1 MWSWSWAI
9 RTNNAEVSAPWSHPG
24 SSWPL
29 GTLAVLI
36 AAVVAGG
43 VGVGSEILSPGL
55 TLDLISLWPG
65 LVPAALAAI
74 LVSFRRAWRR
84 RLGALPQLLA
94 LSWLALGVAAHLDG
108 WPPLPSSAAELAG
121 PENGYAT
128 GSLEVHLDGLLEV
141 AAGEDTL
148 LYQVGFIR
156 LGGEIGLA
164 EAEEVI
170 LDEAI
175 AVALQD
181 SGTTS
186 FFSYAGW
193 RVALSSR
200 PVWSLDLDGEI
211 GADLTGLQIS
221 GVSAGGS
228 GWLRLG
234 SFDTPTPLEITRGDF
249 EVTVPAATPV
259 TITGNAQVP
268 ESWVE
273 VDGGYRAPVG
283 GDGLVIT
290 VAEGASV
297 SIIEA

>member
-1 MWSWSWAI
+1 M
-9 RTNNAEVSAPWSHPG
+9 SAPWGHPG

-29 GTLAVLI
+29 GTLAILV
-36 AAVVAGG
+36 AAFVAGG
-43 VGVGSEILSPGL
+43 VGVGSQILSPGL
-55 TLDLISLWPG
+55 ALDLISLWPA

-74 LVSFRRAWRR
+74 LVTLRRAWRR

-94 LSWLALGVAAHLDG
+94 LTWLALGVAAHLDG

-121 PENGYAT
+121 PEDGYTT

-141 AAGEDTL
+141 AAGEDSM
-148 LYQVGFIR
+148 LYEVGFIR

-181 SGTTS
+181 SGTTP

-193 RVALSSR
+193 RISLSSQ
-200 PVWSLDLDGEI
+200 PVWSLDLEGEI

-221 GVSAGGS
+221 GLSAGGR

-234 SFDTPTPLEITRGDF
+234 SFDTPTPLDITKGTF
-249 EVTVPAATPV
+249 EVTIPAATPV

-268 ESWVE
+268 ADWVV

-290 VAEGASV
+290 VAGGASV
-297 SIIEA
+297 FIIEA

>member
-1 MWSWSWAI
+1 M
-9 RTNNAEVSAPWSHPG
+9 SAPWSHPG

-55 TLDLISLWPG
+55 ALDLISLWPG
-65 LVPAALAAI
+65 LVPAALAAV
-74 LVSFRRAWRR
+74 LVTLRRAWRR

-94 LSWLALGVAAHLDG
+94 LTWLALGVAAHLDG

-121 PENGYAT
+121 PEDNYTT
-128 GSLEVHLDGLLEV
+128 GSLEIHLDGLLEV
-141 AAGEDTL
+141 TTGGADGM
-148 LYQVGFIR
+148 LYEVGFIR
-156 LGGEIGLA
+156 LGGDVGLA

-170 LDEAI
+170 LEEAI

-181 SGTTS
+181 SGTTP

-193 RVALSSR
+193 RVSLSSE
-200 PVWSLDLDGEI
+200 PVWSLDLEGEI
-211 GADLTGLQIS
+211 GADLTELQIS
-221 GVSAGGS
+221 GMSAGGS

-249 EVTVPAATPV
+249 EVTIPAATPV
-259 TITGNAQVP
+259 TITGDAQVP
-268 ESWVE
+268 EGWVV

-283 GDGLVIT
+283 GDGLIIT

-297 SIIEA
+297 FIIEA

>member
-1 MWSWSWAI
+1 MA
-9 RTNNAEVSAPWSHPG
+9 APWSHPG

-29 GTLAVLI
+29 GTLAVLV

-43 VGVGSEILSPGL
+43 VGVGSQILSPGL
-55 TLDLISLWPG
+55 ALDLISLWPG
-65 LVPAALAAI
+65 LVPAILAAI
-74 LVSFRRAWRR
+74 VVTFRRAWRR

-94 LSWLALGVAAHLDG
+94 MTWLGLGVAAHLDG

-121 PENGYAT
+121 PVDGYTT

-141 AAGEDTL
+141 AAGADSM
-148 LYQVGFIR
+148 LYEVGFIR

-170 LDEAI
+170 LEEAI

-181 SGTTS
+181 SGTTP
-186 FFSYAGW
+186 FFRYAGW
-193 RVALSSR
+193 RVALSSE
-200 PVWSLDLDGEI
+200 PVWSLDLEGEI

-221 GVSAGGS
+221 GVTAGGN

-234 SFDTPTPLEITRGDF
+234 SFDGPTPLEITKGDF
-249 EVTVPAATPV
+249 EVTIPATTPV
-259 TITGNAQVP
+259 TITGNARVP
-268 ESWVE
+268 EDWV
-273 VDGGYRAPVG
+273 VLDGGYRAPVG
-283 GDGLVIT
+283 GDGLMIT

-297 SIIEA
+297 FIIEA